1 MNQLSFMNLT
11 LEPIISPIN
20 ILIISIL
27 FFIILTFAI
36 INKSSGIFYR
46 IVTFLII
53 IFIVSGPSFK
63 IEDRTV
69 EKDIVTIVIDKTESQ
84 NITGRIKKIDLLY
97 SQFLEKIN
105 NISGLEILEIVVE
118 KDKIIKRFGNYENLI
133 SNKIDKEITLRKK
146 LNITN
151 LFEYLNENLNQFS
164 PKKISTI
171 FIFTDGQI
179 HDLKKK
185 KIMKKFLLQ
194 FILF

>member
-151 LFEYLNENLNQFS
+151 LFEYLNLHLS
-164 PKKISTI
+164 Y
-171 FIFTDGQI
+171 
-179 HDLKKK
+179 
-185 KIMKKFLLQ
+185 
-194 FILF
+194 